1 MKTREIFLNGLIKE
15 NPSFRMVL
23 GMCPS
28 LAVTTS
34 AINGLGMGMATTFVL
49 IGSNIA
55 ISLLRNIIP
64 ERVRIPC
71 FITIIAGFVTIVQQ
85 LLKAF
90 VPSIDNALGI
100 FIPLIVVNCIILAR
114 AEMFASKN
122 TVYKSIIDAL
132 GMGAGFCAALIL
144 MGGFRELL
152 GNGTVFG
159 FDVFGGKIEPALI
172 MILPPGGFLAFGL
185 ILAAINSLSGIKIS
199 QKEICKGCSMKCN
212 SCISGSKG

>member
-1 MKTREIFLNGLIKE
+1 MKVKDIFLNGLIKE

-23 GMCPS
+23 GMCPT

-49 IGSNIA
+49 IGSNIV

-71 FITIIAGFVTIVQQ
+71 FITIIAGFVTVVQQ

-90 VPSIDNALGI
+90 LPSIDNALGI

-122 TVYKSIIDAL
+122 TVYKSIIDGL
-132 GMGAGFCAALIL
+132 GMGLGFCGALIL
-144 MGGFRELL
+144 MGSFRELL
-152 GNGTVFG
+152 GNGSIFG
-159 FDVFGGKIEPALI
+159 IDIFAGKIEPALI
-172 MILPPGGFLAFGL
+172 MIMPPGGFLAFGL
-185 ILAAINSLSGIKIS
+185 ILAGINSISKIKLS
-199 QKEICKGCSMKCN
+199 QKVMCKGCTMNCN
-212 SCISGSKG
+212 SCMSGLKG